1 MAIVNSLKT
10 ASMMKDYSLARATGD
25 AGWHGFIIKV
35 VYKAA
40 EKGAHLENLNS
51 SLKTCH
57 CCSYRMPEIQ
67 LHKRIRRC
75 TDCDTVHKR
84 DIKAALNIG

>member
-10 ASMMKDYSLARATGD
+10 ASMMKDYRLARATGG

-51 SLKTCH
+51 SL
-57 CCSYRMPEIQ
+57 S
-67 LHKRIRRC
+67 
-75 TDCDTVHKR
+75 V
-84 DIKAALNIG
+84 

>member
-51 SLKTCH
+51 SL
-57 CCSYRMPEIQ
+57 S
-67 LHKRIRRC
+67 
-75 TDCDTVHKR
+75 V
-84 DIKAALNIG
+84 

>member
-1 MAIVNSLKT
+1 
-10 ASMMKDYSLARATGD
+10 
-25 AGWHGFIIKV
+25 
-35 VYKAA
+35 
-40 EKGAHLENLNS
+40 
-51 SLKTCH
+51 
-57 CCSYRMPEIQ
+57 MPEIQ